1 MCQTPEDGWFSPR
14 IVSFFKILP
23 ANLGF
28 QQETYGIPMDLSQ
41 YNIVWGYDQQVHKVY
56 SV

>member
-56 SV
+56 RV